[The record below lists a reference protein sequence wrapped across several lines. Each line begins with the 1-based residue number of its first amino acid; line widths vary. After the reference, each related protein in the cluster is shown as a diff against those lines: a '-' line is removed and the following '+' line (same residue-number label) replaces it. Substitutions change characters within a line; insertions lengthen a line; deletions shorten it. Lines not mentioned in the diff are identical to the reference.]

1 MDTTKTDLISKS
13 AVINSLSKMPEFIQ
27 IDVLLDEIIYLYKV
41 ETSLQKSQR
50 GEGISIESFREKAKS
65 WIKSK

>member
-1 MDTTKTDLISKS
+1 
-13 AVINSLSKMPEFIQ
+13 MPEHIQ

-65 WIKSK
+65 WIKSTQIDILRVHHTSRPPEFEV